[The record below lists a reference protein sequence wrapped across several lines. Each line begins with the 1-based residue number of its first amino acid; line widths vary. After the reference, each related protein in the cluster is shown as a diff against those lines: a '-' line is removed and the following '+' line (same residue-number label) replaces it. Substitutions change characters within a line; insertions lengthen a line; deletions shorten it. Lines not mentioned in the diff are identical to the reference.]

1 MFMAGLGFGGANPS
15 SSAAAFARVPGKGV
29 EAMDEND
36 GNLRSGSPAERNPA
50 LAETARATPAQL
62 RYLRLGMRQPGGKL
76 PLFDPQGQE
85 IDSRTIRSCI
95 DHGWAKPWFDN
106 PVHPNWLVCRL
117 TDSGRRVASS

>member
-1 MFMAGLGFGGANPS
+1 
-15 SSAAAFARVPGKGV
+15 V
-29 EAMDEND
+29 EALDEIKRNVHSP
-36 GNLRSGSPAERNPA
+36 LPAEREPM
-50 LAETARATPAQL
+50 LAESARPTPAQL
-62 RYLRLGMRQPGGKL
+62 RYLRLGIRQPGGKL

-117 TDSGRRVASS
+117 TDIGRRVAGS